1 MQNNFIS
8 IIISKILNYK
18 VVIRNSEDAIE
29 SIRYSEINFFFLN
42 FFLRFIFYN
51 FRFYRNKF

>member
-1 MQNNFIS
+1 MNNTDTIVHSMQSNFIS

-29 SIRYSEINFFFLN
+29 SIRYSE
-42 FFLRFIFYN
+42 
-51 FRFYRNKF
+51 NKFFSFLIFF